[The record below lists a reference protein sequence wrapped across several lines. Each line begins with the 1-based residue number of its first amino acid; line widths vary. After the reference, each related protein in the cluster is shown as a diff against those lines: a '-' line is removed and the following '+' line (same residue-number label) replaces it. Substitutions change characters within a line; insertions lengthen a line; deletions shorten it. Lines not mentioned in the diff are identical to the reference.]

1 MAVSLLSEHFTLGE
15 LTRSAIAL
23 RHGIDNNPGP
33 REVINL
39 TRLAANILEPV
50 RRNFSLPFRPS
61 SGYRAPE
68 VNRLAGSRPTSQH
81 VTGEAADFELAA
93 IANRNLADW
102 IRANLVFDQLILE
115 FYHPGEPNSGWVHCS
130 YHAHHNRQQCLI
142 FDGVNFREF

>member
-1 MAVSLLSEHFTLGE
+1 MAANLLSEHFTLGE

-23 RHGIDNNPGP
+23 RHGIDNSPGP

-39 TRLAANILEPV
+39 TRLAVNILEPV

-68 VNRLAGSRPTSQH
+68 VNRLAGSKPTSQH
-81 VTGEAADFELAA
+81 VTGEAADFEIAA
-93 IANRNLADW
+93 IANRVLAGW

-115 FYHPGEPNSGWVHCS
+115 FYHPGKPNSGWVHCS
-130 YHAHHNRQQCLI
+130 YHAGHNRQQCLI
-142 FDGVNFREF
+142 FDGVNYRKF